1 MIRLQVQKQL
11 NAAIGKMQL
20 DLDLDLATGQLYALY
35 GKSGAGK
42 TSILRMLAG
51 LLSPDQGLIKVQ
63 DKTWF
68 STSDKV
74 NLKPQKRKV
83 GLVFQDY
90 ALFPNMSVEQ
100 NLRFALG
107 KHQDTQI
114 IDELI
119 AIMELEGL
127 RSYRPNKLSG
137 GQQQRVALARALVQ
151 KPQLLLLDE
160 PLSALDTEMRQKLQ
174 HYIRQA
180 HDRYQ
185 ITTILVSHNLPE
197 VQKMADHI
205 LVIEAGKIIR
215 QGSPSE
221 VFGQPDK
228 IQLQGII
235 QKIEPIGDQIRVSI
249 QIPGQ
254 ELIILTLAPSD
265 KWVIGGPIMV
275 NVHL

>member
-1 MIRLQVQKQL
+1 MIELQVQKQL
-11 NAAIGKMQL
+11 NAALGKMQL
-20 DLDLDLATGQLYALY
+20 DLNLELQSGLLYALY

-51 LLSPDQGLIKVQ
+51 LLSADQGWISFENEIWFSSQ
-63 DKTWF
+63 DKINW
-68 STSDKV
+68 
-74 NLKPQKRKV
+74 KPQKRKV
-83 GLVFQDY
+83 GMVFQDY

-100 NLRFALG
+100 NLSFALAR
-107 KHQDTQI
+107 HQAPQI

-119 AIMELEGL
+119 DIMELEGL

-151 KPQLLLLDE
+151 KPKLLLLDE

-185 ITTILVSHNLPE
+185 ITTILVSHNQSE

-205 LVIEAGKIIR
+205 LVIEAGEIVQ

-221 VFGQPDK
+221 VFGQPNK

-235 QKIEPIGDQIRVSI
+235 RHVETNGDQVKVSI

-254 ELIILTLAPSD
+254 ELIILTLPPSD
-265 KWVIGGPIMV
+265 KWVVGASISVDI
-275 NVHL
+275 